1 MTLEQPVAHVSQVAS
16 ELAGPVAELSLLV
29 DVGSAWTKA
38 VVVAR
43 ARGRWRIAAHA
54 AQPSAWGEEQLVT
67 ALVARLSSGAD
78 RRVTDRLAE
87 LLGNAPRIAC
97 HTPRRAGRIGLA
109 AVSAELSGA
118 SARRAAESAGWTVA
132 EAATSDDGRPL
143 AERLGALQAADV
155 DAWLL
160 AGGFDDGRADQA
172 LEMAGLVAAAR
183 GASRTPVLWAG
194 SAGLADEVALLFE
207 PGAVEAVANP
217 RPTAGE
223 EDPLPLRHALEALL
237 QQLVEP
243 GGVRQLTPVSF
254 RRAVAELARSTE
266 RRVLG
271 VDLGAR
277 YASWVVADETGTA
290 ESRVFAAGGLS
301 AASLVGPGGP
311 ARLAK
316 LLPLA
321 IDELAVADALQNLRA
336 RPGTLPQT
344 EDELAIMHAAAGQ
357 LLAQGAADEGPISGI
372 DLLIGSGRTLAAAP
386 RPAQAGQLLLD
397 GVRPLGV
404 TELAVDAAGAL
415 SPLGALDDA
424 EIREGMAMLRDD
436 LLTPL
441 GAAVVC
447 RGGRPGGMA
456 MRVTAHR
463 AGWPTIG
470 PVELR
475 VGQLQV
481 LPLGRGQSAELEIE
495 LEAGVTLGGPRGA
508 RRAQATVTGGSL
520 GLILDARDVPL
531 TLPRRADDRRAVL
544 AGWRDA
550 FAREPTTPAVG
561 DHV

>member
-1 MTLEQPVAHVSQVAS
+1 MTLEGPVAGMLHSPD
-16 ELAGPVAELSLLV
+16 ERPGPAAELSLLV

-54 AQPSAWGEEQLVT
+54 AQPSAWGEEELVN
-67 ALVARLSSGAD
+67 ALVARLAEGAD
-78 RRVTDRLAE
+78 RRVADRLAE
-87 LLGNAPRIAC
+87 LLATAPRIAC

-109 AVSAELSGA
+109 AVSIELSGA

-132 EAATSDDGRPL
+132 EAATADDGRSL
-143 AERLGALQAADV
+143 VERLSALQAADV

-160 AGGFDDGRADQA
+160 AGGFDDGRAGQA

-194 SAGLADEVALLFE
+194 SAALADEVAALFE
-207 PGAVEAVANP
+207 PGALQAVANP
-217 RPTAGE
+217 RPSASE
-223 EDPLPLRHALEALL
+223 EDLVPLRHTLEGLL

-277 YASWVVADETGTA
+277 YASWVLADADGSA
-290 ESRVFAAGGLS
+290 ESRVFADGGLS

-311 ARLAK
+311 ARLAR

-344 EDELAIMHAAAGQ
+344 EDELAIMHAAARQ
-357 LLAQGAADEGPISGI
+357 LLALGAADEGAISGI

-386 RPAQAGQLLLD
+386 RPGQAVQLLLE

-404 TELAVDAAGAL
+404 TELAIDAAGAL
-415 SPLGALDDA
+415 PPLGALDDA
-424 EIREGMAMLRDD
+424 EIREGMGMLRDD

-447 RGGRPGGMA
+447 RGGQPGQLA

-463 AGWPTIG
+463 AGWPTTG

-475 VGQLQV
+475 SGQLQL

-495 LEAGVTLGGPRGA
+495 LEAGVTLGGPRRA
-508 RRAQATVTGGSL
+508 RRAQVTVTGGAL

-531 TLPRRADDRRAVL
+531 SLPRRADDRRAVL
-544 AGWRDA
+544 AGWRDS
-550 FAREPTTPAVG
+550 FAREPSTPIAG
-561 DHV
+561 DQA

>member
-1 MTLEQPVAHVSQVAS
+1 MTLEQPVARMARA
-16 ELAGPVAELSLLV
+16 AGEQPNPAAELSLLV

-67 ALVARLSSGAD
+67 SLVARLSSGAD
-78 RRVTDRLAE
+78 RRVADRLGE
-87 LLGNAPRIAC
+87 ILRTAPRIAC

-109 AVSAELSGA
+109 AISAELSGA
-118 SARRAAESAGWTVA
+118 AARRAAESAGWTVV

-143 AERLGALQAADV
+143 AERLAALQAADV

-160 AGGFDDGRADQA
+160 AGGFDDGRANQA

-183 GASRTPVLWAG
+183 GASHSPVLWAG
-194 SAGLADEVALLFE
+194 SAALVDDVALLFE
-207 PGAVEAVANP
+207 PGAVATVANP
-217 RPTAGE
+217 RPAAGE
-223 EDPLPLRHALEALL
+223 EDPLELRHTLEGLL

-254 RRAVAELARSTE
+254 RRAVAELARSSE

-277 YASWVVADETGTA
+277 YASWVLSDETGKA
-290 ESRVFAAGGLS
+290 ESRVFAGGGLS

-344 EDELAIMHAAAGQ
+344 EDELAIMHAAASH
-357 LLAQGAADEGPISGI
+357 LLAQGAADEGTISGI

-386 RPAQAGQLLLD
+386 RPAQAAQLLLD

-404 TELAVDAAGAL
+404 TGLAVDAAGAL

-424 EIREGMAMLRDD
+424 EIREGMGMLRDD

-447 RGGRPGGMA
+447 RGGRPGGVS
-456 MRVTAHR
+456 MRVTVHR

-475 VGQLQV
+475 SGQLQL

-495 LEAGVTLGGPRGA
+495 LETGVTLGGPRSV
-508 RRAQATVTGGSL
+508 RHVQATVTGGAL

-531 TLPRRADDRRAVL
+531 ALPRRADDRRAVL

-550 FAREPTTPAVG
+550 FAREPSTPAAG
-561 DHV
+561 EQA

>member
-1 MTLEQPVAHVSQVAS
+1 MTLEQPAVGVIHAVGEQP
-16 ELAGPVAELSLLV
+16 GPVAELSVLL

-54 AQPSAWGEEQLVT
+54 AQPSAWGEEQLVS

-78 RRVTDRLAE
+78 RRVVDRLSETLAS
-87 LLGNAPRIAC
+87 APRIAC

-109 AVSAELSGA
+109 AVSEELSGA
-118 SARRAAESAGWTVA
+118 SAQRAAESAGWTVA
-132 EAATSDDGRPL
+132 ETATADDGRPL
-143 AERLGALQAADV
+143 AERLAVLQAADV

-160 AGGFDDGRADQA
+160 SGGFDDGRSDQA

-194 SAGLADEVALLFE
+194 SAALADEVALLFE
-207 PGAVEAVANP
+207 PGAVEVVANP
-217 RPTAGE
+217 RPTPGV
-223 EDPLPLRHALEALL
+223 EDPLPLRHSLEGLL

-277 YASWVVADETGTA
+277 YASWVVADEAGTA
-290 ESRVFAAGGLS
+290 ESRVFAGGGLS
-301 AASLVGPGGP
+301 AASLVASGGP

-316 LLPLA
+316 QLPLA

-344 EDELAIMHAAAGQ
+344 EDELAIMHAAASH
-357 LLAQGAADEGPISGI
+357 LLAHAAADDGPISGI

-386 RPAQAGQLLLD
+386 RPAQAVQLLLD

-404 TELAVDAAGAL
+404 TELALDTAGAL

-424 EIREGMAMLRDD
+424 EIREGMGMLRDD

-447 RGGRPGGMA
+447 RGGRPGGVA

-463 AGWPTIG
+463 TGWPTIG
-470 PVELR
+470 PIELR
-475 VGQLQV
+475 SGQLQL

-495 LEAGVTLGGPRGA
+495 LESGVSLGGPRGA
-508 RRAQATVTGGSL
+508 RRSQATVSGGAL
-520 GLILDARDVPL
+520 GLILDARDIPL

-550 FAREPTTPAVG
+550 FAREPTMPTSG
-561 DHV
+561 DQA

>member
-1 MTLEQPVAHVSQVAS
+1 MTLEQPVAGMTRPPSAQQ
-16 ELAGPVAELSLLV
+16 GPSAELSLLV

-67 ALVARLSSGAD
+67 ALAARLSSGAD
-78 RRVTDRLAE
+78 RRVTGRLAE
-87 LLGNAPRIAC
+87 LLASAPRIAC

-132 EAATSDDGRPL
+132 EAATADDGRPL
-143 AERLGALQAADV
+143 AERLAALQAADV

-160 AGGFDDGRADQA
+160 AGGFDDGGANQS

-183 GASRTPVLWAG
+183 GASRAPVLWAG
-194 SAGLADEVALLFE
+194 AADLVDAVALLFE
-207 PGAVEAVANP
+207 PGAVAAVANP
-217 RPTAGE
+217 LPTAGQG
-223 EDPLPLRHALEALL
+223 DPLPLRHALEELL

-254 RRAVAELARSTE
+254 RRAVAELARSAE

-277 YASWVVADETGTA
+277 YASWVLADERGIA
-290 ESRVFAAGGLS
+290 EVRVFADGGLS

-344 EDELAIMHAAAGQ
+344 EDELAIMHAAARQ
-357 LLAQGAADEGPISGI
+357 LLTLGAADEAPITGI

-386 RPAQAGQLLLD
+386 RPAQAAQLLLD

-404 TELAVDAAGAL
+404 TQLAVDAAGAL

-424 EIREGMAMLRDD
+424 EIREGLGMLRDD

-441 GAAVVC
+441 GAAVVS
-447 RGGRPGGMA
+447 RGGHPGGVA

-463 AGWPTIG
+463 TGWPTLG
-470 PVELR
+470 PVEVR
-475 VGQLQV
+475 SGQVQL

-495 LEAGVTLGGPRGA
+495 LEAGVTLGGPRRA
-508 RRAQATVTGGSL
+508 RRVLASVTGGAL
-520 GLILDARDVPL
+520 GLILDGRDVPL

-550 FAREPTTPAVG
+550 FAREPATPAPG
-561 DHV
+561 EHA